1 MSNSLIVE
9 ISPGELIDKITILE
23 IKMEKI
29 KDELQLLNVRLELKS
44 LLKAKN
50 KYLGDLS
57 NINVLIIELK
67 EVNHNLW
74 QIEDDLRHCERM
86 KEFGPR
92 FIELARSV
100 YNKNDL
106 RARLKRQIN
115 EALGSTLKEEKSYS
129 SY

>member
-1 MSNSLIVE
+1 MSNSLTVE

-29 KDELQLLNVRLELKS
+29 EDELQLLNVRLELKS
-44 LLKAKN
+44 LLEAKN

-57 NINVLIIELK
+57 SINVLIIELK
-67 EVNHNLW
+67 EVNHSLW
-74 QIEDDLRHCERM
+74 QIEDDLRQYERL

>member
-44 LLKAKN
+44 LLEAKN

-57 NINVLIIELK
+57 SINVLIIELK
-67 EVNHNLW
+67 EVNHSLW
-74 QIEDDLRHCERM
+74 QIEDDLRQYERL

>member
-29 KDELQLLNVRLELKS
+29 EDELQLLNVRLELKS
-44 LLKAKN
+44 LLEAKN

-57 NINVLIIELK
+57 SINVLIIELK
-67 EVNHNLW
+67 EVNHSLW
-74 QIEDDLRHCERM
+74 QIEDDLRQYERL